1 MDDRYEMI
9 DFAIYLTVFEM
20 AGIIVVMQTR
30 TNHTGRRLAIV
41 LLSCVLLTAG
51 LAKPAIAGTP
61 VQGKYLTSAYIAAS
75 RSSAAVYV
83 NALVKQDSALG
94 IVRSPG
100 RTVYLQRELQGSWQ
114 NMLSRTTNSQGQF
127 AVGFISVPNYT
138 YRLVVLASST
148 AWPGRS
154 ATVTTTTPV
163 ASTCGA
169 PANPYGYNFC
179 GRGTLIYQPAT
190 GICSY
195 FSCIGNFWNGVGYL
209 IQCRDATFSM
219 SGGRQGACSYHDGVL
234 RPVYG

>member
-1 MDDRYEMI
+1 MAG
-9 DFAIYLTVFEM
+9 FANYLTPFEA
-20 AGIIVVMQTR
+20 AGIILVMHIR
-30 TNHTGRRLAIV
+30 NHHIRRRLAIAI
-41 LLSCVLLTAG
+41 LSCVLLTAG
-51 LAKPAIAGTP
+51 LAKPAVAGTP

-75 RSSAAVYV
+75 RSGAAVYV

-100 RTVYLQRELQGSWQ
+100 RTVYLQRELNGSWQ
-114 NMLSRTTNSQGQF
+114 NMLSRITNAQGQF
-127 AVGFISVPNYT
+127 AVGFISVPDNT

-154 ATVTTTTPV
+154 GTATTSTPV

-179 GRGTLIYQPAT
+179 GRGSLIYHPAA

-219 SGGRQGACSYHDGVL
+219 SGGRQGACSYHSGVL